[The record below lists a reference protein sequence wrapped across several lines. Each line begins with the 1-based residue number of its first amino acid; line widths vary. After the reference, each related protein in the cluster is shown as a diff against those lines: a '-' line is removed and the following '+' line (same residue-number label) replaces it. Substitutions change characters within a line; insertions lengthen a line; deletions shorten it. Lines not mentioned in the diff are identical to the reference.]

1 MPPLPDLTIYV
12 LVFVVGAVVGSF
24 LNVLALRTL
33 EGRSVIWPPSS
44 CPACGKRIAFQ
55 DNIPILSF
63 FLLRGKC
70 RACQAV
76 ISWQYPLVE
85 LVTAILAVVL
95 FFRFGLSWEFA
106 GMCILG
112 SCLIAVTVTDLR
124 EKLIPHDITYPT
136 IVLGLIYSAFVRNDL
151 MGALAGIGASYL
163 IFDFLAH
170 YGLVIYQKLKPE
182 SVGEDIDVMGGGDAV
197 LSAVIAAWLGWQR
210 LVLALAV
217 GFLIGT
223 IIGMILLVREVMQAG
238 LLADALKK
246 AVIGAAG
253 GAVLMAVTALV
264 INLATGPLN
273 VNISWLVFSGLGA
286 VCGGL
291 LGFVLVGTQVS
302 KPFPFGP
309 ALALGA
315 LVAIFIDPVATFLS
329 GGA

>member
-1 MPPLPDLTIYV
+1 MPPFADLTPYV
-12 LVFVVGAVVGSF
+12 LVFVIGAVVGSF

-33 EGRSVIWPPSS
+33 EGRSLVWPPSS
-44 CPACGKRIAFQ
+44 CPACANRIAFF
-55 DNIPILSF
+55 DNIPVLSF
-63 FLLRGKC
+63 FILRGKC
-70 RACQAV
+70 RACQAA
-76 ISWQYPLVE
+76 ISWQYPAVE
-85 LVTAILAVVL
+85 LVTACFAVVL
-95 FFRFGLSWEFA
+95 YYRFGLSAEFI
-106 GMCILG
+106 GMCVLS

-136 IVLGLIYSAFVRNDL
+136 IVLGLIYSAYVRSDL
-151 MGALAGIGASYL
+151 LGALAGVGASYL

-182 SVGEDIDVMGGGDAV
+182 VVDEDIDVMGGGDAV
-197 LSAVIAAWLGWQR
+197 LSAVIASWLGWQR

-223 IIGMILLVREVMQAG
+223 IIGMFLLFREVVQAG
-238 LLADALKK
+238 LLPQAAKK
-246 AVIGAAG
+246 SLIGAIC
-253 GAVLMAVTALV
+253 GAILMVVTALG
-264 INLATGPLN
+264 INLAAGPVN
-273 VNISWLVFSGLGA
+273 INISWAIFSGLGA
-286 VCGGL
+286 ICGAL

-315 LVAIFIDPVATFLS
+315 LVAIFIDPVATFLN